1 MMKSLKNLVSRVN
14 GIDAFSP
21 YFFLPF
27 VLVLY
32 FVVSLFDFH
41 RFAYFNV
48 RETIWP
54 VVILALVFYYV
65 GVWITDKKGWTFPS
79 FGLGFL
85 KGKTVWLI
93 WVLAMIGAIAYA
105 AMLATGQVGL
115 TDESVR
121 RNLDPKL
128 NLLSQ
133 LLWFGVVLLLSLK
146 IIRDP
151 NMTRKKMWIYGII
164 YFVAMVLFLLMGYRT
179 PIAVMLF
186 TGLVI
191 FHYVIKRIKLTWL
204 LAGMFVIALFFS
216 MFGFVRVLTED
227 TTKEFNSREQPDVVL
242 EETAEK
248 DLQTDEEVVNQTPK
262 WVRQMNAEM
271 VTGHIVLS
279 KIIEYTDSEGYLK
292 GQIHGGIFGT
302 VLPGEQIS
310 PRMKVTEVVN
320 SISTEDGRYI
330 TRPTRTT
337 TPTYIG
343 QLYLDG
349 GYILV
354 AFGFLLYGVIVAM
367 LYNQVQSAGVRSYQ
381 AVAFAFVMTI
391 FTVSMHTGLLDL
403 IFILMIGFV
412 ILTAAIEFNG
422 KKIGLSTEEINRA
435 K

>member
-1 MMKSLKNLVSRVN
+1 MKTLKNFVGRLNR
-14 GIDAFSP
+14 IDAFSP

-54 VVILALVFYYV
+54 AVILSLVAYYI
-65 GVWITDKKGWTFPS
+65 GVWITDKKGWTFPG
-79 FGLGFL
+79 FGLGFM
-85 KGKTVWLI
+85 KGKTVWVI

-133 LLWFGVVLLLSLK
+133 LLWFGVVLLLSYK
-146 IIRDP
+146 IIRDKE
-151 NMTRKKMWIYGII
+151 MSRKKMWIYGTI
-164 YFVAMVLFLLMGYRT
+164 YFGAMVLFLLMGYRT

-204 LAGMFVIALFFS
+204 LAAMFVVALFFS

-242 EETAEK
+242 EEK
-248 DLQTDEEVVNQTPK
+248 KQVDLKTDEDIVNETPK

-279 KIIEYTDSEGYLK
+279 KIIEYTGNEGYLK

-320 SISTEDGRYI
+320 SISIEDGRYI

-337 TPTYIG
+337 TPTYTG
-343 QLYLDG
+343 QLFLDG
-349 GYILV
+349 GYLLV
-354 AFGFLLYGVIVAM
+354 AIGFLFYGIIVAM
-367 LYNQVQSAGVRSYQ
+367 LYNQVQAAGVRSYQ

-391 FTVSMHTGLLDL
+391 FTVSLHTGLLDL
-403 IFILMIGFV
+403 IFILMIGFA
-412 ILTAAIEFNG
+412 ILTAAIEFSG
-422 KKIGLSTEEINRA
+422 RKKDLNKTLERDIL
-435 K
+435 